1 MTMWG
6 ALGLLPCI
14 EYASHGEAP
23 IHERRH
29 QDTLT
34 YMSTS
39 HAELGG
45 APQINIPSSVTV
57 QAQQGILL
65 CVQLKTRM
73 VRISMIAR
81 HPDRCQNTA
90 CCMAMDSLSLSLPR
104 RPTPTLI
111 VLS

>member
-1 MTMWG
+1 MG
-6 ALGLLPCI
+6 K
-14 EYASHGEAP
+14 AP
-23 IHERRH
+23 LHERRH
-29 QDTLT
+29 QDALTL
-34 YMSTS
+34 MFTS

-45 APQINIPSSVTV
+45 TAQTTIPSSINVK
-57 QAQQGILL
+57 AQQGMLQ

-104 RPTPTLI
+104 WPTPTLI